1 MTTFLKHIADSKW
14 FHHAMVV
21 VILAAG
27 VIVGL
32 ETSPE
37 IMARHGALLHL
48 LDRLI
53 LGIFVA
59 ELAIKIGAQGRQPF
73 RFFRDPWNVFDF
85 AIVAVCFLP
94 LHAEFAAVLRLAR
107 VLRLLRLV
115 SALPRLQ
122 MLVGAL
128 LHSVSSMGYVA
139 ILLSLVIYIYG
150 VLGVF
155 LFGPTDPERFGSL
168 GAAMLTLFQVIT
180 LEGWTDIMRGN
191 MGAGATTSPGAV
203 IFYFVSFILLGTMIM
218 LNLFI
223 GVVMN
228 GMTEMHDE
236 ISAADRRKA
245 KAINPTDPA
254 SELYEIEE
262 QLAALQERLRE
273 MRVATSKPVAET
285 NKKAAEA
292 VPAVAG
298 R

>member
-1 MTTFLKHIADSKW
+1 
-14 FHHAMVV
+14 MVM

-37 IMARHGALLHL
+37 IMARHGTLLHA

-53 LGIFVA
+53 LWIFVA

-94 LHAEFAAVLRLAR
+94 FHAEFAAVLRLAR

-115 SALPRLQ
+115 SAFPRLQ

-139 ILLSLVIYIYG
+139 VLLSLVMYIYG

-155 LFGPTDPERFGSL
+155 LFGKADPEHFGTL
-168 GAAMLTLFQVIT
+168 GVAMLSLFQIIT
-180 LEGWTDIMRGN
+180 LESWTAIMDGN
-191 MGAGATTSPGAV
+191 MGEGASVGPGAV

-236 ISAADRRKA
+236 IAAADRRKA
-245 KAINPTDPA
+245 QAVNPTDPA
-254 SELYEIEE
+254 TELFAIEE
-262 QLAALQERLRE
+262 QLAQLQERLRE
-273 MRVATSKPVAET
+273 IRVASARPSPNSGAKPVE
-285 NKKAAEA
+285 
-292 VPAVAG
+292 PASTVAG
-298 R
+298 